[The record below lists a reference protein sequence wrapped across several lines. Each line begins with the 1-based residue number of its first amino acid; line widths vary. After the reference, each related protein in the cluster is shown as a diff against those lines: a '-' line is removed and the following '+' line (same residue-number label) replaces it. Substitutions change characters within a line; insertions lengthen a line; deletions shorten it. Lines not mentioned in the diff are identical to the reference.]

1 MDREDTRLPE
11 GINLLRGIYT
21 IVMRLEKGTKCTIG
35 ALGLSHF
42 GKGVYLYTGS
52 AHGKGSASIEGRRK
66 RHLGK
71 RNRNFWHIDYLLS
84 ARSCKIRAFIYSE
97 TARDLEC
104 KVNRQIQDLS
114 HATFPVRGFGSSDC
128 TCPSHLLRLPEYP
141 IDRALTK
148 AENAYREL
156 RLEPRLCHRH

>member
-1 MDREDTRLPE
+1 
-11 GINLLRGIYT
+11 LRGIYT
-21 IVMRLEKGTKCTIG
+21 IVMRLEKDTKCTIG

-52 AHGKGSASIEGRRK
+52 AHGKGNVSIEGRK
-66 RHLGK
+66 ERHLGK

-84 ARSCKIRAFIYSE
+84 ARSCRIQAFIYSE

-104 KVNRQIQDLS
+104 KVNRRVQELS

-128 TCPSHLLRLPEYP
+128 ICPAHLLHSTDYQ
-141 IDRALTK
+141 IDQALTVVG
-148 AENAYREL
+148 NAYRL
-156 RLEPRLCHRH
+156 LGLKPRLCHLR